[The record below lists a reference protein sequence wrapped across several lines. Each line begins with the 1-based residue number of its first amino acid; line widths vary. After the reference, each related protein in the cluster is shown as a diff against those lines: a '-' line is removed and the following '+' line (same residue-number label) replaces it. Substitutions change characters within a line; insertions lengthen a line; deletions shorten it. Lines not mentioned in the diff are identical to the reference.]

1 MQVKSAPWSQPGLQR
16 YGHKFKTSCYVFL
29 ALMLCCTAAFGQH
42 QDNISW
48 QQDVLSPSIIISDVS
63 TPYDGRV
70 SLSAAVYDRKG
81 NPIGGLKKDS
91 FTLDID
97 DKRISDFSFK
107 QTSDD
112 PLSVIIAVDI
122 SGSMKGVPIVEAK
135 KIIAQFMG
143 YLKENDYAALFTFG
157 IDVNKV
163 IGFTKD
169 KDIIYSKVDELRAN
183 ENRTV
188 LFKAVIECLRQASSS
203 VTPKAAILLI
213 TDSKDEHSST
223 DEADVVTAVK
233 DAGIPVYT
241 VALGK
246 YKYLDFLKTISEVS
260 GGQSYQFPKYEDV
273 ALLARASAS
282 GLKTM
287 YQFQF
292 PFSAPIGKYTATI
305 KVAING
311 ADVTA
316 KKEFSNNTVK
326 DSKPPVGS
334 SPAYPTDY
342 SKVDTKG
349 AVERPVSQTFFYLLI
364 GLSAA
369 SLILIVH
376 MITKT
381 RKPTT
386 LDEHQELKKIHGEV
400 TATAEKL
407 TKIDSEIKQASDKNS
422 ELTTALSTE
431 IKAVGG
437 QISTL
442 SGQMDAAAAS
452 INNSITN
459 TRQALTET
467 QHEQGL
473 TGLKTE
479 LSTFKDEIIDK
490 NSELTAALSTEIKAV
505 GGQISTLSDHV
516 DATASSI
523 NNSIT
528 DTKHE
533 LAETAQTQYE
543 QGLTGLK
550 VELSAFKDE
559 IIDKNSDL
567 TASFSTEINAVGG
580 QISIVGRQMED
591 AASSIKNKITDTRL
605 ALTEVVQTRHEEG
618 LAGLKALKEE
628 MSGFNDATVEKNLEL
643 TAALSTEIKSVS
655 RHISAVSKQIDDKN
669 AELTATVSTAVS
681 TIIRAVGGQI
691 STVSKQIDDAVNAM
705 TNSAV
710 DLERIL
716 TDAIQSKYEKEFSAL
731 KVEIKAIEEALSV
744 IMVKQIEY
752 SERQPLALTES
763 NTASETIYKDNI
775 VAIETL
781 NNRLNTIDSS
791 IANLDTEVKKY
802 ANRESESDVA
812 LRTEI
817 TAVDEKL
824 SDIPRYLDAS
834 LDAMKYAII
843 DLVNTVIDIEK
854 THGLSPGQTFE
865 KIESRIIEIET
876 AITLLA
882 AEIKKVTDAE
892 VEAGEIKLIA
902 EKISEISRQMED
914 AVYAVKYNITGMET
928 SIREDSSAMYTKEIG
943 GMRREVAS
951 VREAMAEL
959 MRLLLILSE

>member
-1 MQVKSAPWSQPGLQR
+1 M
-16 YGHKFKTSCYVFL
+16 SCYVFL
-29 ALMLCCTAAFGQH
+29 ALVLCCTAAFGQH
-42 QDNISW
+42 QDNISQ
-48 QQDVLSPSIIISDVS
+48 QQDALSPSIKISDVS
-63 TPYDGRV
+63 MPYDGRV
-70 SLSAAVYDRKG
+70 SLSAAVYDRMG

-91 FTLDID
+91 FTLYID

-157 IDVNKV
+157 IDVNKL

-188 LFKAVIECLRQASSS
+188 LFKAVTECLKQASSS
-203 VTPKAAILLI
+203 ATPKTAILLI
-213 TDSKDEHSST
+213 TDSKDEHSSA
-223 DEADVVTAVK
+223 DEADVITAVK

-241 VALGK
+241 IALGK

-282 GLKTM
+282 GLKAM

-292 PFSAPIGKYTATI
+292 PFSAPSGKYTAFV
-305 KVAING
+305 KAAING

-316 KKEFSNNTVK
+316 KKEFSTAK
-326 DSKPPVGS
+326 DSKPPVDS

-349 AVERPVSQTFFYLLI
+349 AAERPVSQTLFYLLI
-364 GLSAA
+364 GLSAV

-381 RKPTT
+381 RKPDTV
-386 LDEHQELKKIHGEV
+386 DEHQSSELKKIHGEV
-400 TATAEKL
+400 AATADKL
-407 TKIDSEIKQASDKNS
+407 TKIDSEIKHASDKNS
-422 ELTTALSTE
+422 ELTAALSTE
-431 IKAVGG
+431 IKTVGG

-452 INNSITN
+452 INNSITD
-459 TRQALTET
+459 TKQALTETAQT

-473 TGLKTE
+473 TGLKAELSAFKNESIDKNSDLTAALSTEIKAVGGQISTLSGHVDAAAASINNSITDTRQALTETAQTQHEQGLTGLKAE

-505 GGQISTLSDHV
+505 GGQT
-516 DATASSI
+516 
-523 NNSIT
+523 
-528 DTKHE
+528 
-533 LAETAQTQYE
+533 
-543 QGLTGLK
+543 
-550 VELSAFKDE
+550 
-559 IIDKNSDL
+559 
-567 TASFSTEINAVGG
+567 
-580 QISIVGRQMED
+580 SIVGRQMED

-628 MSGFNDATVEKNLEL
+628 MSDFKDATVEKNSEL
-643 TAALSTEIKSVS
+643 AAALSTEIKSVS
-655 RHISAVSKQIDDKN
+655 GHISAVSKQIDDKN
-669 AELTATVSTAVS
+669 AELTASVSTAVS

-763 NTASETIYKDNI
+763 VGSAASETIYKDNI

-781 NNRLNTIDSS
+781 NSRLSTIDSS

-892 VEAGEIKLIA
+892 VEAGEIKVIA

-928 SIREDSSAMYTKEIG
+928 SLREDSSAIYAKEIG